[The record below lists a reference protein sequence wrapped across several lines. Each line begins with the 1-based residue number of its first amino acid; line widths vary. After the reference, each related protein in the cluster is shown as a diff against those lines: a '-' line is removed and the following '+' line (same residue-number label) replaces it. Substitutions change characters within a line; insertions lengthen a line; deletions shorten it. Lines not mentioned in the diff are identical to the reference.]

1 MGGLVENVAEI
12 AKVTNYHGRS
22 LASDEGCSEKTGVNA
37 KKSKCQNR
45 REKYWF

>member
-1 MGGLVENVAEI
+1 MVGLVENMAEL

-37 KKSKCQNR
+37 
-45 REKYWF
+45 EK